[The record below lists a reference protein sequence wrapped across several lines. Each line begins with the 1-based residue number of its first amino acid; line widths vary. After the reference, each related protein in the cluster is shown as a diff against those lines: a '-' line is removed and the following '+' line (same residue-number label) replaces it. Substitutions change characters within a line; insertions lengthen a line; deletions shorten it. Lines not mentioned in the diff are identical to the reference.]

1 MPITSSPIVLSIAGF
16 DPSSGAGATA
26 DLKTIAAHGLYGTT
40 VLTALTV
47 QTTTGVRRWEPV
59 APALVMETING
70 LMDDIPP
77 AAVKIGM
84 LGTGEITRVVA
95 DFLER
100 SRPTNVILDPVLRS
114 SSGAALID
122 RAGFRVLRDVLLP
135 LADVIT
141 PNLAEAALLADVEV
155 KDIHS
160 MKEACQ
166 KLKALGAQ
174 NVVVTGGHLAEPT
187 DLLAQTQPDGSLG
200 FRTYPGE
207 RIDTQN
213 THGTGCAFSTALAC
227 DLALGR
233 TLEDSVLAAKGYVA
247 EALRQSYQ
255 VGKGTS
261 PINHFFG
268 LQQ

>member
-1 MPITSSPIVLSIAGF
+1 MPIASSTIVLSIAGF

-59 APALVMETING
+59 APALVMETLTG
-70 LMDDIPP
+70 VMEDMPP

-84 LGTGEITRVVA
+84 LGTGEIAGVVA

-100 SRPTNVILDPVLRS
+100 RRPANVVLDPVLRS
-114 SSGAALID
+114 SSGAELID
-122 RAGFRVLRDVLLP
+122 QTGFRVLRDVLLR
-135 LADVIT
+135 LADVVT
-141 PNLAEAALLADVEV
+141 PNLAEAALLADAEV
-155 KDIHS
+155 KDVAS

-166 KLKALGAQ
+166 KLKCLGAK
-174 NVVVTGGHLAEPT
+174 NVAITGGHLAEPT
-187 DLLAQTQPDGSLG
+187 DLLAQTHRDGSLG

-207 RIDTQN
+207 RIATPN

-227 DLALGR
+227 NLALGKS
-233 TLEDSVLAAKGYVA
+233 LEDSVLAAKTYVT
-247 EALRQSYQ
+247 EALRHSYQ

-261 PINHFFG
+261 PINHLFG
-268 LQQ
+268 LQR

>member
-59 APALVMETING
+59 APALVMETLNR
-70 LMDDIPP
+70 LMDDMPP

-84 LGTGEITRVVA
+84 LGTGEIARVVA

-100 SRPTNVILDPVLRS
+100 RRPANVVLDPVLRS
-114 SSGAALID
+114 SSGAELID
-122 RAGFRVLRDVLLP
+122 QTGFRVLRDVLLR

-141 PNLAEAALLADVEV
+141 PNLAEAALLADVGV
-155 KDIHS
+155 NDIAS

-166 KLKALGAQ
+166 KLKGSGAR
-174 NVVVTGGHLAEPT
+174 NVVVTGGHLAETT
-187 DLLAQTQPDGSLG
+187 DLLAQTQPDGRLD
-200 FRTYPGE
+200 FRIYPGE

-227 DLALGR
+227 NLALAK
-233 TLEDSVLAAKGYVA
+233 TPEDSVLAAKIYVA
-247 EALRQSYQ
+247 DALRHSYS

-261 PINHFFG
+261 PINHLFG
-268 LQQ
+268 LPR